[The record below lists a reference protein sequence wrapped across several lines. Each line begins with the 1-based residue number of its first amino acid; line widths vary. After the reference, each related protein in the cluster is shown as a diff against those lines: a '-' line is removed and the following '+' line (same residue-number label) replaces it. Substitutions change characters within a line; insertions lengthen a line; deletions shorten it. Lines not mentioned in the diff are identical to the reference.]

1 MSETGYSLKE
11 IADFLDAE
19 LFGDPSLKIVGIC
32 SLNNPIKD
40 HITFVS
46 EQKKE
51 HLIKDTKAS
60 AIIVSKEID
69 NDLHK
74 NLLQVNDPYLA
85 YAKVTQLFLN
95 SNEIPYGDNFYS
107 DKTARISDTAQVGAN
122 AHIGQD
128 SEIGDNVCIGPNVF
142 IGDNCIIQKNTTCLL
157 YTSDAADEP

>member
-69 NDLHK
+69 NDVHK

-95 SNEIPYGDNFYS
+95 SNEIPSIFEELWSRPAISIAVGKKSQKAEIWS
-107 DKTARISDTAQVGAN
+107 DEELGAICEGQYALVGTL
-122 AHIGQD
+122 IPP
-128 SEIGDNVCIGPNVF
+128 S
-142 IGDNCIIQKNTTCLL
+142 
-157 YTSDAADEP
+157 

>member
-19 LFGDPSLKIVGIC
+19 LFGDPSLKIIGIC

-60 AIIVSKEID
+60 AIIVSKEIG
-69 NDLHK
+69 NDVHK
-74 NLLQVNDPYLA
+74 
-85 YAKVTQLFLN
+85 TF
-95 SNEIPYGDNFYS
+95 F
-107 DKTARISDTAQVGAN
+107 R
-122 AHIGQD
+122 
-128 SEIGDNVCIGPNVF
+128 
-142 IGDNCIIQKNTTCLL
+142 
-157 YTSDAADEP
+157 

>member
-19 LFGDPSLKIVGIC
+19 LFGDPSLRIIGIC

-40 HITFVS
+40 HITFLS

-60 AIIVSKEID
+60 AIIVSKEIN
-69 NDLHK
+69 NDVHK

-85 YAKVTQLFLN
+85 YAKVTQLFL
-95 SNEIPYGDNFYS
+95 IQMKFHMV
-107 DKTARISDTAQVGAN
+107 TI
-122 AHIGQD
+122 
-128 SEIGDNVCIGPNVF
+128 F
-142 IGDNCIIQKNTTCLL
+142 IVTKLL
-157 YTSDAADEP
+157 GYLIRQRSVQMPILVKILK